1 MKAFVIV
8 CTCPERHQQTKT
20 SCPFEM
26 VMVMLI
32 SHNMTDIVHDVLDI
46 QPVFE
51 HKDVKP

>member
-8 CTCPERHQQTKT
+8 WTWLERHDQKNT
-20 SCPFEM
+20 SCPVEM

-32 SHNMTDIVHDVLDI
+32 SHNMTDVVHDVLDI
-46 QPVFE
+46 QPVFD